1 MVLLGR
7 IWSTRIQLNGFGTS
21 LWNRARWPRCTG
33 TTLTTPLSL
42 SSLPSW
48 RSSER
53 MAPGC
58 LTSGQRAPKLS
69 RSRLEEISRI
79 EKSAQHS
86 KNYCRG
92 SFWNQYQEAYHGLCQ
107 GLPSRYSIVFSFSK
121 IVFSGSTLHE
131 ILVPLTT
138 TRFSL
143 KVKVCHVMW
152 FEIRSD
158 INRNQFQEIFTVGT
172 EQ

>member
-1 MVLLGR
+1 M
-7 IWSTRIQLNGFGTS
+7 
-21 LWNRARWPRCTG
+21 
-33 TTLTTPLSL
+33 TTPSSL

-48 RSSER
+48 RSLER

-58 LTSGQRAPKLS
+58 STSGQRAPRLS
-69 RSRLEEISRI
+69 RSRLEGIPRI
-79 EKSAQHS
+79 EHS

-143 KVKVCHVMW
+143 KVKVTPVMW
-152 FEIRSD
+152 FKIRSD
-158 INRNQFQEIFTVGT
+158 MNRNQLDRKESLLW
-172 EQ
+172 EQSNKR

>member
-1 MVLLGR
+1 MVSLGR
-7 IWSTRIQLNGFGTS
+7 IWSTRIQLNGCGTS
-21 LWNRARWPRCTG
+21 LWNRARWPRCTS

-48 RSSER
+48 RSLER

-58 LTSGQRAPKLS
+58 STFGQRAPRPS
-69 RSRLEEISRI
+69 RSRLEVIPRI
-79 EKSAQHS
+79 EESVQS
-86 KNYCRG
+86 TYCRG
-92 SFWNQYQEAYHGLCQ
+92 SFWSQYQEAYHGLCQ

-138 TRFSL
+138 MRFSL

-158 INRNQFQEIFTVGT
+158 INRNQFQKIFTVGT